1 MARSKNKKYRPR
13 LVHIPVTGL
22 HREMA
27 LHAHAAVATLR
38 YAPSPDAFDMVAGIL
53 NMIQVTIKDD
63 DRFVHEAKLI
73 NGGATTLNQI
83 SKKIDAGLA
92 LHEHELAS
100 ICVAVNTVDAI
111 LSKLDVSRM
120 HLAQLSVR
128 QLQAINRSEQAKGL
142 YSSQG
147 AFHG

>member
-13 LVHIPVTGL
+13 LIHIPVTGL

-27 LHAHAAVATLR
+27 MHAHAALVTLR

-53 NMIQVTIKDD
+53 NMIQVTIKNDG
-63 DRFVHEAKLI
+63 RFVHEAKLI
-73 NGGATTLNQI
+73 TGGAATMNQV
-83 SKKIDAGLA
+83 SKKIDARLA
-92 LHEHELAS
+92 LQEHELAS

-128 QLQAINRSEQAKGL
+128 QMQAAQRATS
-142 YSSQG
+142 
-147 AFHG
+147 H